1 MDGCEAIMPKKNKID
16 TSAFIT
22 KNEPIFTKL
31 YEILLWPIIQ
41 PLLFGINDE
50 IQGTIKQEVWKLFY
64 SKLQKKNHKSK
75 LLDLIPPEEVR
86 ILDFI
91 SSLVDDFAESF
102 YEEMVEEK
110 DPNKV
115 IDSLTEL
122 INQQIILSWIELVIE
137 QTITPLL
144 IFSLK
149 SQSQITEAQQILA
162 QVLLA
167 IVQEKIAPEEAANQ
181 SATIL
186 QNNYNLSEEAILFIR
201 SFIKTIGNFR
211 YKNGL
216 EELAKIG
223 EKTLAATKRE
233 VTFIRKK
240 ITHITI
246 EDPIEN
252 RTKILSEWTKNVLEP
267 ACIGL
272 KIAGEKLYV
281 KFIEKCKENFE
292 LFLDQSLS
300 AADFEKRLEKEMK
313 KFGGDDEELILPIRE
328 SIAGSVRFL
337 ELARIDDPSLSLLLL
352 ISDEEREGTK
362 RMCL

>member
-16 TSAFIT
+16 TSAFIAQ
-22 KNEPIFTKL
+22 NEPIFTKL